1 MVMNLQFGGRL
12 PVDPKLVSKVTIF
25 AHMPQLALGEGAP
38 FDLGFGRLSGLD
50 FEQWVLLEDPAAGW
64 LQRHYESARPS
75 FFIFSLTTEQLPA
88 LETAGERDLR
98 PALALINAVHW
109 ALVMTLGPLLE
120 PGYSMAYALLE
131 PHDMTLRL
139 AGPLERDQLMTPA
152 WQPRLLNPGDTLLV
166 RRRAERVRFLS
177 ERGEEDAVLR
187 GFDGVRLLGAP
198 RVSLL
203 EALLT
208 TVQTLE
214 DILNPDGEMG
224 KLSEDFADRLA
235 LVVSPTFAAYAQW
248 RDACKQL
255 YKVRSV
261 IAHGGAAQDELAK
274 LAAMTPGLSP
284 AQLIYYLG
292 LCVSSA
298 LGALVERHSTSQAAE
313 HALNDLFETPEPLT
327 EQRFADAQ
335 EVRMVLHLRESND
348 GPVRRYHTER
358 SGRIGRNDRRSVRS
372 DRRPGDRSTRN
383 PTRRHADRASAS
395 WRLAD
400 DGAESL
406 RGLLSRCLPGRPQDL
421 PSCAVFRRRAESRR

>member
-1 MVMNLQFGGRL
+1 
-12 PVDPKLVSKVTIF
+12 
-25 AHMPQLALGEGAP
+25 
-38 FDLGFGRLSGLD
+38 
-50 FEQWVLLEDPAAGW
+50 
-64 LQRHYESARPS
+64 
-75 FFIFSLTTEQLPA
+75 
-88 LETAGERDLR
+88 
-98 PALALINAVHW
+98 
-109 ALVMTLGPLLE
+109 
-120 PGYSMAYALLE
+120 
-131 PHDMTLRL
+131 
-139 AGPLERDQLMTPA
+139 
-152 WQPRLLNPGDTLLV
+152 
-166 RRRAERVRFLS
+166 
-177 ERGEEDAVLR
+177 VLR

-335 EVRMVLHLRESND
+335 EVINREWF
-348 GPVRRYHTER
+348 
-358 SGRIGRNDRRSVRS
+358 
-372 DRRPGDRSTRN
+372 ST
-383 PTRRHADRASAS
+383 
-395 WRLAD
+395 
-400 DGAESL
+400 
-406 RGLLSRCLPGRPQDL
+406 
-421 PSCAVFRRRAESRR
+421 